1 MSIKKNKTIM
11 DNKINMTSNSK
22 EKTNLEIENNNG
34 NIKLVEK
41 EEEIGVQIDYVKE

>member
-1 MSIKKNKTIM
+1 
-11 DNKINMTSNSK
+11 MTSNSK
-22 EKTNLEIENNNG
+22 EKTNLEIKYNNG